1 MMFADR
7 LFYRVNE
14 MNNPTVLGLD
24 PRIEF
29 VPESIRKKNPTDA
42 LAISEFNR
50 KLLFTLHD
58 IVPVVKFQSAYYE
71 MLGPE
76 GAAVLKEGIL
86 FAKSL
91 GMLVIL
97 DGKRND
103 IGSTARAYAE
113 AYLSPGGYDADA
125 LTVNAYLGS
134 DGIQP
139 FLELCEKYEKGVFI
153 LVKTSNPSSGEFQDL
168 RLDSGE
174 KVYERMADMVR
185 RWGSGLIGEHGYSSV
200 GAVVGAT
207 YPDELKILRE
217 RMNETPFLIP
227 GYGAQGGG
235 AADVVHGFDKLGY
248 GSIVNSSRGLMCA
261 WKNEI
266 YKNRFSQEDFCE
278 AARFEAVEMRNALS
292 AAISG

>member
-1 MMFADR
+1 MFADR
-7 LFYRVNE
+7 LIYRIND

-24 PRIEF
+24 PQIEF
-29 VPESIRKKNPTDA
+29 VPDSIRRKNPSDA

-58 IVPVVKFQSAYYE
+58 IVPAVKFQSAYYE

-76 GAAVLKEGIL
+76 GAVVLKESIQ

-91 GMLVIL
+91 GMIVIL

-103 IGSTARAYAE
+103 IGSTARAYAR
-113 AYLSPGGYDADA
+113 AYLSPDGYDADA
-125 LTVNAYLGS
+125 LTVNAYLGT

-139 FLELCEKYEKGVFI
+139 FLELCEKYEKGIFI

-174 KVYERMADMVR
+174 RIYERMADMVKG
-185 RWGSGLIGEHGYSSV
+185 WGTSLVGEYGYSSV

-207 YPDELKILRE
+207 YPDELKALRE
-217 RMNETPFLIP
+217 RMKKTPFLIP
-227 GYGAQGGG
+227 GYGAQGGA
-235 AADVVHGFDKLGY
+235 AADVMHGFDEKGN

-261 WKNEI
+261 WKNER
-266 YKNRFSQEDFCE
+266 YKNRFLQEDFCE
-278 AARFEAVEMRNALS
+278 AARHEAVEMRNALS
-292 AAISG
+292 AAIGR